1 MEFFGH
7 AKVAPSSRAYTPPR
21 VAGSVD
27 ASATTYAEHKT
38 LQYDYT
44 IVDESGTRKRCEYGP
59 DFYSRQPL
67 QSRMA
72 YKNQAINRQDAFS
85 TQVTQSNQIATM
97 AQSSGS
103 TGSGGSG
110 GSGGSY

>member
-7 AKVAPSSRAYTPPR
+7 AKVGPSIWLYSPPR

-38 LQYDYT
+38 LQYDYCY
-44 IVDESGTRKRCEYGP
+44 VDESGKRPKAKRGP
-59 DFYSRQPL
+59 DFYSRRPQ

-72 YKNQAINRQDAFS
+72 YK
-85 TQVTQSNQIATM
+85 
-97 AQSSGS
+97 
-103 TGSGGSG
+103 
-110 GSGGSY
+110 